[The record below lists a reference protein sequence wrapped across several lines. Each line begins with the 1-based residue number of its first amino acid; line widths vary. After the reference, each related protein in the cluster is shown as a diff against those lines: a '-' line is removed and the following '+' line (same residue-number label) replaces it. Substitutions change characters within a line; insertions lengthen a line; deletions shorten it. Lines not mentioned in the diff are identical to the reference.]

1 MSILIDEHTPVL
13 VYGLPGRQASFYANV
28 MLDYGTNVVAGVSP
42 RQEGRHIL
50 GRPVFPTT
58 EECVRE
64 LGPTAALI
72 FVDAASITDAIL
84 EVADS
89 GIKLIVAVS
98 EGHRVPVWDKLG
110 VRRFLERLSDSDRP
124 LLLGP
129 EAAGL
134 LSAQQAMIGVMP
146 PNVFARGPLG
156 VVTRWAS
163 LGYEAA
169 ARLTAAGIGQS
180 TFVGLG
186 ADGVSGTE
194 YVQVLA
200 RFESDPAT
208 EAVLLIGEPGGPAE
222 AEAAAFAAGMSKPVV
237 TFLPVR
243 PKPTGR
249 GALAERIV
257 DAFGDQVAGRT
268 ERITS
273 SGMIPVPHLGELV
286 GTVADTLARFT
297 GGRRPRGGRGG

>member
-1 MSILIDEHTPVL
+1 MSIFLDEHTPVL

-42 RQEGRHIL
+42 RHNGQRIL
-50 GRPVFPTT
+50 GRPVFTT
-58 EECVRE
+58 TDECVRE
-64 LGPTAALI
+64 TGPTAALI
-72 FVDAASITDAIL
+72 FADVASITDAIL
-84 EVADS
+84 EVADA

-98 EGHRVPVWDKLG
+98 EGHRVPVWDELG
-110 VRRFLERLSDSDRP
+110 VRRFLERWPDADRP

-129 EAAGL
+129 EAAGI
-134 LSAQQAMIGVMP
+134 LSAEQAMIGVIP
-146 PNVFARGPLG
+146 PHAFARGPVG
-156 VVTRWAS
+156 VVTRSAS

-194 YVQVLA
+194 YVRVLA

-208 EAVLLIGEPGGPAE
+208 EAILLIGEPGGPAE
-222 AEAAAFAAGMSKPVV
+222 AEAAAFASGMSKPVI

-257 DAFGDQVAGRT
+257 DAFGDQVSGRAKQ
-268 ERITS
+268 ITS
-273 SGMIPVPHLGELV
+273 SGMIPVSHLGELV
-286 GTVADTLARFT
+286 GTVADTLTRFT
-297 GGRRPRGGRGG
+297 GGRRPRGGGG

>member
-1 MSILIDEHTPVL
+1 VSILLDEHTPVM
-13 VYGLPGRQASFYANV
+13 VYGLPGSQANFYANV
-28 MLDYGTNVVAGVSP
+28 MLDYGTHVVSGVSP
-42 RQEGRHIL
+42 RHGGHRIL
-50 GRPVFPTT
+50 DRPVFTT
-58 EECVRE
+58 TDECVRE
-64 LGPTAALI
+64 TGPTAALI
-72 FVDAASITDAIL
+72 FADAASITDAIL
-84 EVADS
+84 EVADA

-110 VRRFLERLSDSDRP
+110 VRQFFERWSDADRP

-129 EAAGL
+129 EAAGI
-134 LSAQQAMIGVMP
+134 LSAEQAMVGVMP
-146 PNVFARGPLG
+146 PHVFARGPIG
-156 VVTRWAS
+156 VVTRSAS

-208 EAVLLIGEPGGPAE
+208 EAILLLGEPGGPAE

-237 TFLPVR
+237 TFLPAR
-243 PKPTGR
+243 PQPTGR

-257 DAFGDQVAGRT
+257 DAFGDQASGRPK
-268 ERITS
+268 RITS
-273 SGMIPVPHLGELV
+273 SGMIPVPHVHEL
-286 GTVADTLARFT
+286 TTIVADTLARFT
-297 GGRRPRGGRGG
+297 GGRRPRGMSR